1 MGGAGFTIALD
12 GPPVAA
18 AQAHRTESGNEEMS
32 TTADKIA
39 SGHGDDEQRLAT
51 LAAYGVL
58 DTGRERRFDE
68 LTALASHLCAAP
80 VALVSLV
87 DARQLFFKAATG
99 LGLAG
104 APRAGSFCEQA
115 IAQRAVFEVPDAA
128 ADPRFSSYLLVAS
141 EPHVRYYAGT
151 PLVAPNGHAVG
162 TLCVLDFASR
172 RLPIEKYGALQIL
185 ARQVVAQ
192 LELGV
197 LALRDPLTGLYN
209 RYHLHDVLARDLG
222 RTVRRRSRL
231 AVVGVD
237 LDHCRQLNEVYGYDA
252 GDAVLRSLAATLQG
266 VVRKEDFVCR
276 IAGEEFF
283 IVMPDATIDVVAVR
297 AEKLRQQTEALELP
311 LPDGRTCRST
321 VSIGIAAYP
330 EHGDNPEAL
339 IAEVSHALRLAK
351 AEGCNRVVVAPRGL
365 DFRGTL
371 QSPPAG

>member
-1 MGGAGFTIALD
+1 LPDCGKLRQTGQRA
-12 GPPVAA
+12 
-18 AQAHRTESGNEEMS
+18 RGNEKMS
-32 TTADKIA
+32 TSAEPIA
-39 SGHGDDEQRLAT
+39 NVQGGEEQRLAT

-68 LTALASHLCAAP
+68 LTALASHLCAMP
-80 VALVSLV
+80 LALVSLV

-99 LGLAG
+99 LALSE

-115 IAQRAVFEVPDAA
+115 IVQRALFEVPDAL
-128 ADPRFSSYLLVAS
+128 ADPRFSGYPLVAG
-141 EPHVRYYAGT
+141 EPHIRYYAGA

-162 TLCVLDFASR
+162 TLCVLDFTPRA
-172 RLPIEKYGALQIL
+172 LPIEKYGALQIL

-252 GDAVLRSLAATLQG
+252 GDAVLRTLAGTLRSI
-266 VVRKEDFVCR
+266 VRKEDFVCR
-276 IAGEEFF
+276 IAGEEFL
-283 IVMPDATIDVVAVR
+283 IVMPDATIDVVAAR
-297 AEKLRQQTEALELP
+297 AEKLRQQIEALELP

-321 VSIGIAAYP
+321 ISVGIAAYP
-330 EHGDNPEAL
+330 EHGDNADAL
-339 IAEVSHALRLAK
+339 MAEVSHALRLAK

-371 QSPPAG
+371 QSPAAAG